1 MTGID
6 DLHREIQALR
16 ERISAL
22 SAASLRVGSSLDL
35 DTVLREIAES
45 ARVLTAARYA
55 VITTTDDEGELA
67 DVVLSGFTP
76 EEERLLEAW
85 NDGMKV
91 FDALRDLPSPLR
103 VADMPAYVGA
113 LGFSTDGVIIHTF
126 QGTPMRHRDVQIG
139 NFFLGEKED
148 GREFTDED
156 EELLVL
162 FASQAAAAIANAR
175 TYRAERRVRAD
186 LEALVETSPF
196 GVLVFRVPTGRP
208 VSVNREARRLMEG
221 LRSPGQ
227 SDEEV
232 MRVVTCCFADGREIA
247 LDRFPLGRV
256 LSDAQTVR
264 AEEVVLSA
272 PDGRSV
278 TVLVNVTPIHASDGA
293 VESVVVTVQDLAPL
307 QEVERQR
314 AEFLDMVSHELR
326 APLSAIKGSAA
337 TLVEASSS
345 LDRAEMRAFSR
356 IIVEHADHM
365 RALISDLLD
374 AGRIDSGTLSVAPEP
389 TEVAALVD
397 RARNTFLSGGS
408 GHDVLIDLAPD
419 LPPVMADRRRIVQ
432 VLNNLLANAARHA
445 RRALP
450 HPHRGEPRRE
460 PCRDRRARRGP
471 GHRVR
476 AACTPVPQAR
486 PHRCR
491 RCRARRRQRSRA
503 RHLQGAGG
511 SAWRTHPRR
520 ERRSRP
526 GRALHLHAP
535 GCRGDPRQSAGE
547 PAAGRAV
554 APFAPAEERPRI
566 LVVDDDPQALR
577 FVRAALADAGY
588 DALVTGDHHD
598 LVALIDAERPHLV
611 LLDLMLP
618 DTDGIEL
625 MQRVSQLADQPVIFI
640 SAYGRDETIARA
652 LSSGAAD
659 YIVKPFSPT
668 ELVARIG
675 AALRG
680 RAEPEPFALGDLAIH
695 YDERRVTVAGRP
707 VELTATEFELL
718 RALSLNAGR
727 VMTYDALLRQVWGS
741 RETRRHRPGAR
752 LHPEAPPQ
760 TGRRPEGAGLH
771 LQPPGRRLSHGPK
784 PRTVG
789 DIGSH
794 PMAPTPP
801 EPAAAKLRGHR
812 WCADNPSVMVEAT
825 LPAHTAES
833 SFVPGDTDTADRRSV
848 PPHVRGRARR
858 LTSIRFRYAYGKV
871 QARSIIIVEQLVR
884 VNQSQ

>member
-6 DLHREIQALR
+6 DLNREIQALR

-22 SAASLRVGSSLDL
+22 SAASLRVGSSLEL
-35 DTVLREIAES
+35 GTVLREIAES
-45 ARVLTAARYA
+45 ARALTAARYA
-55 VITTTDDEGELA
+55 VITTIGDEGDLE
-67 DVVLSGFTP
+67 DVVMSGFTS
-76 EEERLLEAW
+76 EEEGLVRAW
-85 NDGMKV
+85 DDSMKV
-91 FDALRDLPSPLR
+91 FDALRDLPTPLR
-103 VADMPAYVGA
+103 VADMPAYVSA
-113 LGFSTDGVIIHTF
+113 LGFSADGVIINTF

-175 TYRAERRVRAD
+175 TYRAEQRARAD
-186 LEALVETSPF
+186 LEALVETSPY
-196 GVLVFRVPTGRP
+196 GVLVFHMPTGRP
-208 VSVNREARRLMEG
+208 VSVNREARRLMEE
-221 LRSPGQ
+221 LRSPGE
-227 SDEEV
+227 SDEQV
-232 MRVVTCCFADGREIA
+232 MQVLTCRFADGREIA
-247 LDRFPLGRV
+247 LDRIPLGSV

-264 AEEVVLSA
+264 AEEIVLFT

-278 TVLVNVTPIHASDGA
+278 TTLVNVTPIHSSGGA

-307 QEVERQR
+307 QELERQR

-326 APLSAIKGSAA
+326 APLSAIKGSAV

-397 RARNTFLSGGS
+397 RARNTFLSGGG

-432 VLNNLLANAARHA
+432 VLNNLLANAARHSRERSPIRVEAIRDGFHVAIAVHDEGRGIASEQLAHLFRKHA
-445 RRALP
+445 RIGVDDAERGVGSGLGLAICKGLVETHGGRIRAES
-450 HPHRGEPRRE
+450 G
-460 PCRDRRARRGP
+460 GP
-471 GHRVR
+471 G
-476 AACTPVPQAR
+476 
-486 PHRCR
+486 
-491 RCRARRRQRSRA
+491 
-503 RHLQGAGG
+503 QGARFTFTIPVAEEARDGARG
-511 SAWRTHPRR
+511 ADRQAGTSF
-520 ERRSRP
+520 
-526 GRALHLHAP
+526 AP
-535 GCRGDPRQSAGE
+535 GG
-547 PAAGRAV
+547 V
-554 APFAPAEERPRI
+554 RPRI

-577 FVRAALADAGY
+577 FVRGALADAGY
-588 DALVTGDHHD
+588 EALVSGDHHD
-598 LVALIDAERPHLV
+598 LPALIDAERPHLV

-640 SAYGRDETIARA
+640 SAYGRDETVARA
-652 LSSGAAD
+652 LSSGGAD

-675 AALRG
+675 AALRR

-727 VMTYDALLRQVWGS
+727 VLTYDALLRQVWGN
-741 RETRRHRPGAR
+741 RETA
-752 LHPEAPPQ
+752 
-760 TGRRPEGAGLH
+760 
-771 LQPPGRRLSHGPK
+771 
-784 PRTVG
+784 
-789 DIGSH
+789 
-794 PMAPTPP
+794 
-801 EPAAAKLRGHR
+801 
-812 WCADNPSVMVEAT
+812 
-825 LPAHTAES
+825 
-833 SFVPGDTDTADRRSV
+833 DTD
-848 PPHVRGRARR
+848 
-858 LTSIRFRYAYGKV
+858 
-871 QARSIIIVEQLVR
+871 LVR
-884 VNQSQ
+884 VFIQKLRRKLGDDPKAPAYIFNHRGVGYRLARTLTS